1 MTRITRVEVI
11 TNNGREYIH
20 WEDDNDISYML
31 QDSNRTLKVFVG
43 KAPPEQ
49 PMTEE
54 ENERYFEEAKQIV
67 ENHFAK
73 KKMTEAEQLKAE
85 IKVLEKKLSFLEELE
100 QTKSP
105 AEEAYRRW
113 WGEYPS
119 DDNGWEID
127 NTRWRG
133 FRVGYNYAQKDYKV
147 GEYQEPAKDKVPL
160 YKRFYKK
167 GWITSADYLCK
178 IVRGFL
184 LDEGVIECEDEEY
197 ITFTLQKSLLNVP
210 ND

>member
-1 MTRITRVEVI
+1 MIYGIDKDFQQLMEQVYGPLVP
-11 TNNGREYIH
+11 NGGE
-20 WEDDNDISYML
+20 
-31 QDSNRTLKVFVG
+31 
-43 KAPPEQ
+43 
-49 PMTEE
+49 MTE
-54 ENERYFEEAKQIV
+54 
-67 ENHFAK
+67 
-73 KKMTEAEQLKAE
+73 TEKLKEQ

-147 GEYQEPAKDKVPL
+147 GEYQEPVKNKMPL
-160 YKRFYKK
+160 YYRFREF
-167 GWITSADYLCK
+167 GCLIPDSEGFCK
-178 IVRGFL
+178 IVKEFL
-184 LDEGVIECEDEEY
+184 MDEGVIEDESGEY
-197 ITFTLQKSLLNVP
+197 ITFTLQKYLLDTP